1 MFLFFAEMFTPPE
14 IPLSGYTPPQTNI
27 YFPPEKS
34 ATIYSPS
41 NESFY
46 QQLPPLNQLSRQ
58 FYSSP
63 KPAASAHDAHDSNS
77 KYAPNQVPSYKPLHP
92 SQVYSQQALT
102 PNLTPKPFTPSPI
115 ATEKLAIFEPE
126 IQHHPPIIR
135 RPLTIPNQVV
145 RNVSPAPF
153 GSRYTSSSQKT
164 TSAVNLPSPK
174 SPYYDSSNY
183 NEQTSSW
190 NSYDGKHNTTQTN
203 RLSSCSYSSSTNYTA
218 QPQLPPRNPRTSLDL
233 SQAENYNRA
242 ARGWGASKD
251 YYRPMSF
258 AKPVELPYS
267 DF

>member
-1 MFLFFAEMFTPPE
+1 MFTPPE

-27 YFPPEKS
+27 YLPAESTTPYYPKH
-34 ATIYSPS
+34 

-46 QQLPPLNQLSRQ
+46 KPTPP
-58 FYSSP
+58 SSQP
-63 KPAASAHDAHDSNS
+63 AHQYYASPTPAAYEQNSSS
-77 KYAPNQVPSYKPLHP
+77 KYASNQVPTYKPLHP

-126 IQHHPPIIR
+126 IQHHPSVIR

-153 GSRYTSSSQKT
+153 GARYGGSSSKI
-164 TSAVNLPSPK
+164 TSAVNIPAPK

-183 NEQTSSW
+183 NEQQTSSW
-190 NSYDGKHNTTQTN
+190 NSYDGKRNTTQTN
-203 RLSSCSYSSSTNYTA
+203 RLSSCSYSSSYSSA
-218 QPQLPPRNPRTSLDL
+218 QPQPPPRNPRVSLDL

-251 YYRPMSF
+251 YYRPLSF

>member
-1 MFLFFAEMFTPPE
+1 MFTPPE
-14 IPLSGYTPPQTNI
+14 IPLSGYTPPRTNL
-27 YFPPEKS
+27 YLPAEQS
-34 ATIYSPS
+34 APFYPQHNESLYQPSPPS
-41 NESFY
+41 N
-46 QQLPPLNQLSRQ
+46 QPSRQ
-58 FYSSP
+58 FYPSPTPATSAYAPDSS
-63 KPAASAHDAHDSNS
+63 S
-77 KYAPNQVPSYKPLHP
+77 KYAPSQVPTYKPLHP

-126 IQHHPPIIR
+126 IQHHPSVIR

-145 RNVSPAPF
+145 RNVSPTPF
-153 GSRYTSSSQKT
+153 GPRYAGSSNKA
-164 TSAVNLPSPK
+164 TSAVNIPAPK

-190 NSYDGKHNTTQTN
+190 NSYDSKRNTTQSN
-203 RLSSCSYSSSTNYTA
+203 RLSSCSYSSATNYTA
-218 QPQLPPRNPRTSLDL
+218 QPQPPPRNPRVSLDL

-251 YYRPMSF
+251 YYRPLSF

>member
-1 MFLFFAEMFTPPE
+1 MFTPPE

-27 YFPPEKS
+27 YLPSEQS
-34 ATIYSPS
+34 APFYPQHNESYYQPSSPS
-41 NESFY
+41 NAYAPDTS
-46 QQLPPLNQLSRQ
+46 
-58 FYSSP
+58 
-63 KPAASAHDAHDSNS
+63 S
-77 KYAPNQVPSYKPLHP
+77 KYALNQVPTYKPLHP
-92 SQVYSQQALT
+92 SQVYSQQPLAS
-102 PNLTPKPFTPSPI
+102 NLTPKPFTPSPI

-126 IQHHPPIIR
+126 IQHNPQIIR

-153 GSRYTSSSQKT
+153 GSRYAGSSSNKA
-164 TSAVNLPSPK
+164 TSAVNIPAPK

-183 NEQTSSW
+183 NEQISSW
-190 NSYDGKHNTTQTN
+190 NSHDSKRNTTQSN
-203 RLSSCSYSSSTNYTA
+203 RLSSCSYSSATNYTA
-218 QPQLPPRNPRTSLDL
+218 QPQPPPRNPRISLDL

-251 YYRPMSF
+251 YYRPLSF

>member
-1 MFLFFAEMFTPPE
+1 MFTPPE
-14 IPLSGYTPPQTNI
+14 IPLSGYTPPQTNV
-27 YFPPEKS
+27 YSPPEQN
-34 ATIYSPS
+34 APFYPQH

-46 QQLPPLNQLSRQ
+46 QPSPPSNQPSRQ

-63 KPAASAHDAHDSNS
+63 ATAPAPSAYATDSSS
-77 KYAPNQVPSYKPLHP
+77 KYAPNQVPTYKPLHT
-92 SQVYSQQALT
+92 SQVYSQQPLT

-115 ATEKLAIFEPE
+115 ATEKLAVFEPE
-126 IQHHPPIIR
+126 IQYNPPVIR

-145 RNVSPAPF
+145 RNVSPTPF
-153 GSRYTSSSQKT
+153 GPRYTASSGHHA
-164 TSAVNLPSPK
+164 TSAVNIPAPK
-174 SPYYDSSNY
+174 SPYGDNSKY
-183 NEQTSSW
+183 NEQTASW
-190 NSYDGKHNTTQTN
+190 SSYDSKRNATQSN

-218 QPQLPPRNPRTSLDL
+218 QPQPPPRNSRISMDL

-251 YYRPMSF
+251 YYRPLSF